1 MASTEPILEAP
12 AAQVSDTTWYH
23 TIELPGSVV
32 TPGYFDTVTALSR
45 IPFPESLA
53 GQRCLDVGTSDGFW
67 AFEMERRGASEVI
80 AVDVGDAAHYDWPEP
95 RPEVARL
102 PAKPNQGANA
112 GFEIAHAALGSNV
125 EWTEMSVYEI
135 SPERLGEFDFVFMG
149 SLMLHLR
156 DPVQALR
163 AVRSVVRGEFL
174 SADSISLATTVTHP
188 RIAAASLGA
197 DGEPRWWTPNLVAY
211 RRLLAAAGLRIT
223 RAGGIYLMPFG
234 KGFAMPRLFRD
245 RGLRGLRPS
254 EVFFRLVVA
263 RMGAPGSWALC
274 QRD

>member
-1 MASTEPILEAP
+1 MASTEPIPQAP
-12 AAQVSDTTWYH
+12 AVRVSETTWYH
-23 TIELPGSVV
+23 TIELPGGVV

-45 IPFPESLA
+45 IPFPQSLA
-53 GQRCLDVGTSDGFW
+53 GRRCLDVGTSDGFW
-67 AFEMERRGASEVI
+67 AFEMERRGASEII
-80 AVDVGDAAHYDWPEP
+80 AVDVGDATRYDWPDP
-95 RPEVARL
+95 RPDVATL
-102 PAKPNQGANA
+102 PGKPNTGTNR
-112 GFEIAHAALGSNV
+112 GFEIAHAAFDSEV
-125 EWTEMSVYEI
+125 EWVDMSVYEI

-163 AVRSVVRGEFL
+163 AVRTVVRGEFL

-188 RIAAASLGA
+188 RIAAGSLAA
-197 DGEPRWWTPNLVAY
+197 DGRPRWWTPNLVAY
-211 RRLLAAAGLRIT
+211 RRLLTAAGLRIN

-234 KGFAMPRLFRD
+234 KGFAMPSPIREG
-245 RGLRGLRPS
+245 GLRALRPS
-254 EVFFRLVVA
+254 ELFFRLVVA